1 MYHTDL
7 NALIGAPTGSGKTI
21 TAELAALRAFALYP
35 GQKVIY
41 IAPAVACPPPPAGC
55 QWRGDVGVW
64 TKCFGMSLASCGFHR
79 QCPRPAPLK
88 ALVKERVEDWTRRF
102 EGILGRGA
110 QVENVVGGARGPG

>member
-41 IAPAVACPPPPAGC
+41 IAPAVACPPPPPLGASGA
-55 QWRGDVGVW
+55 
-64 TKCFGMSLASCGFHR
+64 GMSVCGRSVLACLWRVVVSTGSA
-79 QCPRPAPLK
+79 PAPPL
-88 ALVKERVEDWTRRF
+88 
-102 EGILGRGA
+102 
-110 QVENVVGGARGPG
+110 